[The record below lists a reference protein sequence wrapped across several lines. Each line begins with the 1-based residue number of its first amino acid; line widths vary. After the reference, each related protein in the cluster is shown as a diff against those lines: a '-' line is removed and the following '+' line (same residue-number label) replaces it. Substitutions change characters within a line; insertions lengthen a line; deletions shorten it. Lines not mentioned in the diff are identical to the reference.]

1 MPRKAVTSL
10 GLHRPIGPVS
20 HGVLASPG
28 QLLFVSGQVPL
39 SPDGELVGEGDIAAQ
54 YRQAIENLR
63 DVVAAAGG
71 AMDDVVQ
78 LVNYVTVELQADTP
92 GYRGIAAVREELFGP
107 PPPAS
112 TLVKVGALMVP
123 GALVEVQ
130 AIAVL
135 GGEAAAG

>member
-1 MPRKAVTSL
+1 MARSAVSRV
-10 GLHRPIGPVS
+10 GLHQPIGPVS

-28 QLLFVSGQVPL
+28 ELLFVSGQVPL
-39 SPDGELVGEGDIAAQ
+39 SREGELVGEGDLAAQ
-54 YRQAIENLR
+54 YQQAIENLEA
-63 DVVAAAGG
+63 VVAAAGG

-78 LVNYVTVELQADTP
+78 LVNYVTLDLHEDTP
-92 GYRGIAAVREELFGP
+92 AYSRIAEIRERYFAP

-112 TLVKVGALMVP
+112 TLVKVEGLMVP

-135 GGEAAAG
+135 GAAEGS